1 MKVNKHGFMN
11 ASSYKNMRSERLPA
25 AWNRKKRDEVQFSKE
40 AMKFAEKKQTMK
52 NDHTNNV
59 KDEVKIMPIDKTIK
73 DKISNQL
80 SDILNKE
87 PANQKYPC
95 IVVLDESL
103 DKKTYEEISKKFGVL
118 NPKFQYDGEFKG
130 LAVDLTKQQIHR
142 MKELDFVKFIELD
155 NVATTQ

>member
-25 AWNRKKRDEVQFSKE
+25 ALNRKKRDEVQFSKE
-40 AMKFAEKKQTMK
+40 AMQFAEKKQGMK
-52 NDHTNNV
+52 KGSTNNL
-59 KDEVKIMPIDKTIK
+59 KDEVRIMPIDKTIE

-80 SDILNKE
+80 SNILNKE

-103 DKKTYEEISKKFGVL
+103 DKKTYEEISKKIGVL
-118 NPKFQYDGEFKG
+118 NPKFQYDGDFKG
-130 LAVDLTKQQIHR
+130 FAVDLTKQQIHR
-142 MKELDFVKFIELD
+142 MKELEFVKFIELD
-155 NVATTQ
+155 NDATTQ